1 MIAEE
6 RSDSEP
12 SEGGSDFVEE
22 ERQAGKAAKLET
34 TSLGR
39 SSSPQSS
46 STFSTTAAS
55 ATVPMP
61 AISTDFSLRNDD
73 GSMFWIIYAISAL
86 LMISLIILVNVN
98 VFITLLGIGLIFG
111 ALIKAASCWRARQ
124 GRRRAEYASI

>member
-6 RSDSEP
+6 RSDSKP
-12 SEGGSDFVEE
+12 SEGGSEFEEE
-22 ERQAGKAAKLET
+22 EREAGKAAKLET
-34 TSLGR
+34 TSLAR
-39 SSSPQSS
+39 SSG

-98 VFITLLGIGLIFG
+98 VFITLLWIGLILG